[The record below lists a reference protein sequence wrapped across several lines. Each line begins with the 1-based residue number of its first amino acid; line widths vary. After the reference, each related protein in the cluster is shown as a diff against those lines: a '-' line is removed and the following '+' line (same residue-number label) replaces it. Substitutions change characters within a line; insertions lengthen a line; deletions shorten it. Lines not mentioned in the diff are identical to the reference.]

1 MSSEPGTVDGES
13 PASLG
18 SHRLSVQISPGDV
31 GIGNTAVGSVV
42 WDDLVVEWENYV
54 REKMDERLVFV
65 DTVEDDFLVSPY
77 SHRFTDEYS
86 KMTYARIKDF
96 ERGMF
101 EEYDDPSLVFL
112 TFTTST
118 TTASGNPRCPF
129 SVMDEIVDSWSS
141 GVRYELDKSMKA
153 ERKKDT
159 YPGFES
165 GEFEYLRIL
174 EPTTEN
180 GYGPSGYPHQHL
192 VLAVDGDVER
202 ERFESVIE
210 KHLDKAPNALGR
222 AHEFDTAIEIMDGE
236 ELTNVGA
243 YIFKY
248 LGKTYESGE
257 LEEYERRF
265 NALLWESGR
274 RRIQPSDGAQKWM
287 DRDTESSV
295 EPGRFQ
301 FAGVGESE
309 KATELLEYD
318 SVSEFRLEKEM
329 GVRAYLSGRE
339 SVGVDVE
346 RDVSGEKVSD
356 TVFIPP
362 DVCGP
367 QEHTIRGTGPYCVRC
382 GSSVDRLEAL
392 GHLSDDALGLD
403 G

>member
-1 MSSEPGTVDGES
+1 
-13 PASLG
+13 
-18 SHRLSVQISPGDV
+18 
-31 GIGNTAVGSVV
+31 
-42 WDDLVVEWENYV
+42 
-54 REKMDERLVFV
+54 
-65 DTVEDDFLVSPY
+65 
-77 SHRFTDEYS
+77 EYS

-118 TTASGNPRCPF
+118 TTERGEPRCPF

-159 YPGFES
+159 YDGFDS
-165 GEFEYLRIL
+165 DEFEYLRIL

-202 ERFESVIE
+202 ARFESVIN
-210 KHLDKAPNALGR
+210 KHLEKAPNALGR
-222 AHEFDTAIEIMDGE
+222 AHEFDTTIEIMDGE

-248 LGKTYESGE
+248 LGKTYETDD
-257 LEEYERRF
+257 LAEYEKRF
-265 NALLWESGR
+265 NALLWETGR

-287 DRDTESSV
+287 SRDDESEA

-309 KATELLEYD
+309 KAKELLEYD
-318 SVSEFRLEKEM
+318 SVSEFRVDKEM
-329 GVRAYLSGRE
+329 GVRAYITGRDAI
-339 SVGVDVE
+339 GKDVE
-346 RDVSGEKVSD
+346 RDEMDEKIRD

-362 DVCGP
+362 GSCGP
-367 QEHTIRGTGPYCVRC
+367 GEHTIRGIEAECVDC
-382 GSSVDRLEAL
+382 GIPAHLLVEW
-392 GHLSDDALGLD
+392 GHLSGDTG
-403 G
+403 